1 MQFSWR
7 NKPDQLR
14 LSRKHESHHFMV
26 NGDTGT
32 GKSTFIR
39 QILYHAQACGDAAVV
54 LDSKLE
60 FLPEFYDENRG
71 DLILSPKD
79 ERCPYWHIGEE
90 VTDEADAI
98 SVTRAM
104 YPTHPANPQ
113 SQFFDDTANEVA
125 AYLLTYPDPRP
136 TCNEYG
142 YWLAHPEEIHKRI
155 KGSEHEH
162 TMSKAASNQLAG
174 ILGTLNKAGRPLRMM
189 PTDRDNRFFFTVREW
204 CKHRKG
210 WIFLPNTQDTREAMR
225 PLQSMWMDLILLR
238 LLSMGNRHN
247 LPRVWIV
254 MDELASLNTLPQLH
268 TAITEMRG
276 TGNPIVMGMQNVA
289 DLEALYGK
297 KSETIFS
304 QAYTKVI
311 LATSDGRSAK
321 SLSELLGDVEIQRPK
336 ETRSYGRSGNTR
348 TFTTERV
355 REPLLM
361 ASEIQGLPDLSGYL
375 IQRGKMVKMKLP
387 YLSPQAKSE
396 AIIER
401 RIPPMAQRPL
411 LPETDVA
418 ENADAL
424 ATMAHLAMPKVM
436 IGVPRKPQQANKENI
451 NGSSN

>member
-1 MQFSWR
+1 V
-7 NKPDQLR
+7 NQLR

-26 NGDTGT
+26 NGDTGS
-32 GKSTFIR
+32 GKSQFIK
-39 QILYHAQACGDAAVV
+39 QILYHAQACGDTAVV

-60 FLPEFYDENRG
+60 FQPEFYDASRG

-104 YPTHPANPQ
+104 YPTHPNNPQ

-125 AYLLTYPDPRP
+125 AYLLTYSDPRP

-142 YWLAHPEEIHKRI
+142 YWLAHPDEIHKRI

-162 TMSKAASNQLAG
+162 TMTKSASNQLAG

-189 PTDRDNRFFFTVREW
+189 PTDRENRTFFTVREW
-204 CKHRKG
+204 CKHRRG

-238 LLSMGNRHN
+238 LLSMGDRHD
-247 LPRVWIV
+247 LPRVWII

-276 TGNPIVMGMQNVA
+276 TGNPIVMGMQNIA

-304 QAYTKVI
+304 QAYSKVV

-321 SLSELLGDVEIQRPK
+321 SLSELLGDVEIERPK
-336 ETRSYGRSGNTR
+336 ETRSYARRGNTR

-375 IQRGKMVKMKLP
+375 IQRGKMVKLNLP
-387 YLSPQAKSE
+387 YLPPQNRAV

-411 LPETDVA
+411 VPE
-418 ENADAL
+418 ENASTTTQDESVADQFG
-424 ATMAHLAMPKVM
+424 PKKVM
-436 IGVPRKPQQANKENI
+436 IGVPKRPRQQPLE
-451 NGSSN
+451 GTV

>member
-1 MQFSWR
+1 
-7 NKPDQLR
+7 
-14 LSRKHESHHFMV
+14 MV
-26 NGDTGT
+26 NGDTGS
-32 GKSTFIR
+32 GKSQMIK
-39 QILYHAQACGDAAVV
+39 QILYHARACGDTAVV

-60 FLPEFYDENRG
+60 FLPEFYNEARG
-71 DLILSPKD
+71 DLVLSPKD

-90 VTDEADAI
+90 VTDEADGI

-104 YPTHPANPQ
+104 YPTHPNSPQ

-125 AYLLTYPDPRP
+125 AYLLTYSNPRP

-162 TMSKAASNQLAG
+162 TMTKSASNQLAG

-189 PTDRDNRFFFTVREW
+189 PTDREKRRFFTVREW
-204 CKHRKG
+204 ATHRKG
-210 WIFLPNTQDTREAMR
+210 WLFLPNTQDTREAMR

-238 LLSMGNRHN
+238 LLSMGHRSD

-304 QAYTKVI
+304 QAFTKIV

-321 SLSELLGDVEIQRPK
+321 SLSDLLGDVEIERPK
-336 ETRSYGRSGNTR
+336 ETRSYGRNGNTR

-375 IQRGKMVKMKLP
+375 IQRGKMVKIKIP
-387 YLSPQAKSE
+387 YLPPVANVE
-396 AIIER
+396 GNIER
-401 RIPPMAQRPL
+401 RIPPMAKRPL
-411 LPETDVA
+411 MPDA
-418 ENADAL
+418 EQASIA
-424 ATMAHLAMPKVM
+424 AEFAAPKVDV
-436 IGVPRKPQQANKENI
+436 GVPRKPPRKTLQEMNP
-451 NGSSN
+451 